1 MSTQKERSWELVQI
15 KAFSSWLNGYLDK
28 RNLKIENIQN
38 DLDDGI
44 KLINFLELLSGK
56 KMTQKYDSKP
66 PSRIQKIQNLHIALT
81 FLEKEMGVRNV
92 GGTSA
97 EDFADHNLKMIL
109 GFLWSLFKRYRIQTI
124 KHEDKSS
131 EEGLLLWAKKV
142 TDGYRDVSIESYKH
156 SFRSG
161 MAFLALCDRFLEGNK
176 EFLDYDKFSKSNP
189 IENLNTAF
197 DVAEKRIGVPKL
209 LDPEEVSEGNVDERS
224 TILYISLYFHAF
236 TAKEA
241 QKGLLEEKDRIEEQM
256 RGLKGSLED
265 RAKMA
270 VQLDEENRVLK
281 EELAQLRSRLQ
292 TEEVSKLDVAAEL
305 AKLKEDLE
313 AEKKRTAE
321 LNGKLDALQ
330 KEKDD
335 AQKRAQVEVTGLGV
349 LKKNLHEHLEDL
361 YRWQKYLDFDKSAE
375 LDFSGE
381 IRPQILTDISKSNFE
396 EQLKYLSDK
405 LDKENTQLSSFLK
418 SKEVEK
424 KAQKQKEKEKK
435 SRQEQ
440 RGK

>member
-1 MSTQKERSWELVQI
+1 
-15 KAFSSWLNGYLDK
+15 
-28 RNLKIENIQN
+28 
-38 DLDDGI
+38 
-44 KLINFLELLSGK
+44 
-56 KMTQKYDSKP
+56 
-66 PSRIQKIQNLHIALT
+66 
-81 FLEKEMGVRNV
+81 
-92 GGTSA
+92 
-97 EDFADHNLKMIL
+97 
-109 GFLWSLFKRYRIQTI
+109 
-124 KHEDKSS
+124 
-131 EEGLLLWAKKV
+131 
-142 TDGYRDVSIESYKH
+142 
-156 SFRSG
+156 

-305 AKLKEDLE
+305 GKLKEDLE

-361 YRWQKYLDFDKSAE
+361 YRWQKYLDFDKTAE